1 MPQEQWLGS
10 DQVAGAPRP
19 LSRRHRKIVRE
30 AGAGGLGAYWV
41 IPPRPYAVSRS
52 AADASPP
59 RMQSRFRYVRARRQ
73 RPARPSPGDQSEPE
87 PAAPPP
93 TIKRPY
99 HGRPD
104 FSVPDEQSLAVAM
117 ATARHRGRP
126 PAGEVRTPS
135 WLDRRGNVAPGVL
148 GFPSIEWIGLTI
160 EASSCRTKTRAKSA

>member
-1 MPQEQWLGS
+1 MARVGPSGRGASSTFPTSPKNCARSRCRW
-10 DQVAGAPRP
+10 AGC
-19 LSRRHRKIVRE
+19 LLRHPTKT
-30 AGAGGLGAYWV
+30 
-41 IPPRPYAVSRS
+41 YAVSRS

-59 RMQSRFRYVRARRQ
+59 RMQAAFDTVRARRQ
-73 RPARPSPGDQSEPE
+73 RPARPSPEDQSEPE

-135 WLDRRGNVAPGVL
+135 WLDRRGNIARGVL
-148 GFPSIEWIGLTI
+148 GFPSIEWVGLTI